1 MSTQKQRNRE
11 FTYDVQLKWDNIK
24 DRFVLSS
31 INEDM
36 TSGKYINRIINDEY
50 MYKHKYS
57 RTVLEIQLKYE

>member
-1 MSTQKQRNRE
+1 
-11 FTYDVQLKWDNIK
+11 
-24 DRFVLSS
+24 VLSS

>member
-36 TSGKYINRIINDEY
+36 TSGKYINDEY